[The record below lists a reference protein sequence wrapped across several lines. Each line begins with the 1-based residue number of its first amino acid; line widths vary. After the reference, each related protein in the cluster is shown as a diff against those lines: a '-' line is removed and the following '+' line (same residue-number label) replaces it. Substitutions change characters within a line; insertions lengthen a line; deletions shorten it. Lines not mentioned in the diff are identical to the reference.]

1 MSRTPIKI
9 KHPFECPKCEHIF
22 GHEVTNAEYLYD
34 VAKERDK
41 YKAALEKI
49 ANLERFELYS
59 NTLVWKKLIEFQ
71 DIAREAVKNETK

>member
-41 YKAALEKI
+41 YKKALDNIVKHQELNAGTMINYSATYRI
-49 ANLERFELYS
+49 A
-59 NTLVWKKLIEFQ
+59 K
-71 DIAREAVKNETK
+71 EAVKNETK